1 MNNKEMQVE
10 RLDHEIASVRRLL
23 KNLENE
29 RRSAI
34 HEQHTRIEKDIHTVL
49 KNMIEDPRPQFTEA
63 CVAQTHA
70 LLKQMSDLRGKSGE
84 TLPFSKKTEM
94 QLKRFEKVLD
104 GTKRQRV
111 VKKTKKKPLS
121 PYNKYMRKEILRL
134 KKQHPDKLHQNIF
147 TIAAHN
153 WATAPENPVN
163 AK

>member
-1 MNNKEMQVE
+1 MQVE

-29 RRSAI
+29 RRSTI
-34 HEQHTRIEKDIHTVL
+34 HEQHTRIEHDIHTVL

-63 CVAQTHA
+63 CIEQTHA

-84 TLPFSKKTEM
+84 TLPFSKKTQM

-111 VKKTKKKPLS
+111 VKKKKKALS
-121 PYNKYMRKEILRL
+121 PYNKYMKKEILRL
-134 KKQHPDKLHQNIF
+134 KKKHADETHQNIF
-147 TIAAHN
+147 TMAAHN
-153 WATAPENPVN
+153 WATAPQNPVN